1 MLDGIWCSLHHAR
14 KLLSVRQKKNYSNH
28 SMFLFQ
34 AKRAMKTTA
43 ARSFLCSPTESPFAL
58 FHRSCAER
66 RSTCA
71 IYSFKKKTCSFSGLV
86 PHDSLQNPRVARR
99 E

>member
-1 MLDGIWCSLHHAR
+1 MLEGIFFSLHHAL

-43 ARSFLCSPTESPFAL
+43 ARSFLCSPTESPFRPL
-58 FHRSCAER
+58 SQKLRRTSFHLL
-66 RSTCA
+66 
-71 IYSFKKKTCSFSGLV
+71 IDSFKKKTCSFSGLV

-99 E
+99 